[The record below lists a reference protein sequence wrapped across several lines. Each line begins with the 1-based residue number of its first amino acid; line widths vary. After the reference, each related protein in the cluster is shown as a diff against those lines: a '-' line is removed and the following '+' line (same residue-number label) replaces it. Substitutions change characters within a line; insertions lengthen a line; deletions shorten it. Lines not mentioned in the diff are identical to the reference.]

1 MPNLKNERGMTLV
14 AVLLIMTMFTIL
26 GLAVMAASINNMKQ
40 VSKSEFD
47 VKQTD
52 IAEMGVV
59 YYKTQLKEFLS
70 QHLLDSA
77 AQKTLMNSLFPA
89 AATKDQLIQSFKAE
103 FPNTLNTLYKADP
116 SLYTFSADGF
126 LLEKTVG
133 VNSKSTFRI
142 KVDVDSKG
150 IRQVMCKSNVPRDSQ
165 CFEIHFTSEGYHNQ
179 KQKPEKI
186 LEAVYS
192 FSYSVNAGSI
202 SISTVPTSAP
212 QYKSILDSIPGKN
225 LRQCTMADFGRNN
238 TTATCTTTLP
248 PASIPKMNGISNSFI
263 VFNNGANFQHL
274 SHAVSSSTLV
284 IYSADSNNPTT
295 IGKFNPNGFTYS
307 QIVIVGNARLDDQIM
322 KPVNSS
328 IYITG
333 DADLKGFSFKNRDS
347 LTKVCVDGTITPS
360 AMATYEGVYSKKAN
374 PSAYQQSCM
383 GSSNTGGTAFLNIN
397 GTIINPLLEEKPVV
411 IYNPKTD

>member
-1 MPNLKNERGMTLV
+1 MTLV
-14 AVLLIMTMFTIL
+14 AVLLIMTLFSIL

-59 YYKTQLKEFLS
+59 YYETQLKEFLS

-77 AQKTLMNSLFPA
+77 AQNTLMNSLFPA
-89 AATKDQLIQSFKAE
+89 AATKDQLIQSFKGQ
-103 FPNTLNTLYKADP
+103 FPTTLNSLYKADP
-116 SLYTFSADGF
+116 SLYSANMV
-126 LLEKTVG
+126 LPEIT
-133 VNSKSTFRI
+133 
-142 KVDVDSKG
+142 VDSKNAFRISFDPNSTG
-150 IRQVMCKSNVPRDSQ
+150 IRQVSCKSNVPIDSQ
-165 CFEIHFTSEGYHNQ
+165 CFEIHFTSEGYHTQ
-179 KQKPEKI
+179 KLEKT
-186 LEAVYS
+186 LKAVYS
-192 FSYSVNAGSI
+192 FSYSINAGSI
-202 SISTVPTSAP
+202 NISTAPTSAP
-212 QYKSILDSIPGKN
+212 LYKSILDSIPGRN
-225 LRQCTMADFGRNN
+225 LRQCTMADFGKNY

-284 IYSADSNNPTT
+284 VYSTDSNNPAT
-295 IGKFNPNGFTYS
+295 IGKLNPNGFTYS
-307 QIVIVGNARLDDQIM
+307 QIVIVGNAKLDDQIM

-333 DADLKGFSFKNRDS
+333 DADLKGFSFKNRDP

-360 AMATYEGVYSKKAN
+360 AMAAYEGVYSKKAN
-374 PSAYQQSCM
+374 PSAYQNSCM
-383 GSSNTGGTAFLNIN
+383 GSSNTGGNSFLTIN
-397 GTIINPLLEEKPVV
+397 GAIITPMLEEKPVV
-411 IYNPKTD
+411 TY

>member
-70 QHLLDSA
+70 QHLLDTA
-77 AQKTLMNSLFPA
+77 AQNTLMNSLFSA
-89 AATKDQLIQSFKAE
+89 TATKDQLIQSFKAQ
-103 FPNTLNTLYKADP
+103 FPTTLNSLYKADP
-116 SLYTFSADGF
+116 SLYSANGYLPD
-126 LLEKTVG
+126 KTVG
-133 VNSKSTFRI
+133 SNNSFKI
-142 KVDVDSKG
+142 KINSSG
-150 IRQVMCKSNVPRDSQ
+150 IIQVTCKSNVPTSSQ
-165 CFEIHFTSEGYHNQ
+165 CFEIRFTSEGYHNQ
-179 KQKPEKI
+179 KQKPEKT
-186 LEAVYS
+186 LDAVYS
-192 FSYSVNAGSI
+192 FSYSVNTGSI
-202 SISTVPTSAP
+202 SISTAPTSAP
-212 QYKSILDSIPGKN
+212 LYKSILDSIPGKN
-225 LRQCTMADFGRNN
+225 LRQCTTADFGRNN
-238 TTATCTTTLP
+238 TTATCTTNLP
-248 PASIPKMNGISNSFI
+248 PAGIPKMNGISNSFI

-274 SHAVSSSTLV
+274 SHAVSRSTLV
-284 IYSADSNNPTT
+284 IYSTDSNNPTT

-333 DADLKGFSFKNRDS
+333 DADLKDFSFKNRDN

-360 AMATYEGVYSKKAN
+360 SKAAYEGVYSKKSN
-374 PSAYQQSCM
+374 PSAYQNSCM
-383 GSSNTGGTAFLNIN
+383 GGSNTGGTAFLNIN